1 MRSQIPRNHLT
12 RSEIFSLNIS
22 KEKDRLSVTWKKSPT
37 GPWFDSLSIKGRF
50 YLLQKSQMI
59 LLFGDRILNGQ
70 TICGGTSM
78 KCANPLIPTL
88 FLGSLALSEERRGSV
103 T

>member
-1 MRSQIPRNHLT
+1 MRSQIPRNYLT

-22 KEKDRLSVTWKKSPT
+22 KEKDRLSITWKRSPT
-37 GPWFDSLSIKGRF
+37 RPWFDSLSIKGRF

-78 KCANPLIPTL
+78 KCANPLISTL
-88 FLGSLALSEERRGSV
+88 FLASFVQSKERRDSA